1 MELDPPIEMEKETVL
16 EPAQID
22 KCKGTSQ
29 PREKDVPI
37 KEITSAEEREKP
49 REKDVPIQDINST
62 EEREIAMPKEVR
74 TSHVVNLGSCVIGN
88 KYDGLSTPNVNK
100 VREDLKSSC
109 INLQTV
115 VKDPPP
121 DSLKMAE
128 RILVNMPIEQINQ
141 EGPEDNHN
149 LVDVDLCNSSID
161 KGVEATHVGETNTAN
176 QNDRQD
182 GASWPGFMVR
192 NRTAHTYEC
201 VYSGLANWKFAWAME
216 PVYMIAY
223 EIRVIAKKVMLK

>member
-1 MELDPPIEMEKETVL
+1 MPGSGGFSVSNPSRGPTIRGLLQKNFSARKRKPR
-16 EPAQID
+16 D
-22 KCKGTSQ
+22 KCKWTSQ

-37 KEITSAEEREKP
+37 QEITSTEEREKP

-62 EEREIAMPKEVR
+62 GEREIAMPKEVGI
-74 TSHVVNLGSCVIGN
+74 SYVVNLGSCVMGN
-88 KYDGLSTPNVNK
+88 KYDGLSTPDVNK

-115 VKDPPP
+115 VEDPLP
-121 DSLKMAE
+121 DSLKMVE
-128 RILVNMPIEQINQ
+128 RILVNMPTEQINQ

-149 LVDVDLCNSSID
+149 LVDVDVCNSSVD

-176 QNDRQD
+176 QNDRLD

-192 NRTAHTYEC
+192 NTTAHTYEMGIHFESL
-201 VYSGLANWKFAWAME
+201 Y
-216 PVYMIAY
+216 
-223 EIRVIAKKVMLK
+223 